1 MSNQF
6 WSPNHP
12 TINPN
17 RLTRASTRVGGSRE
31 ALAIAYCATSNFP
44 PQSPPKL
51 LPRSPVL
58 VRFWFV
64 LVVFVG
70 RLLVV
75 CWCCLG
81 RPPPH
86 PTHTH
91 FVWSKQAVPLGLV
104 FDICW
109 HMLMCILLILRLVD
123 QAKFLPR
130 PDVVWFPP
138 PQTTNF
144 VGFVLDP
151 FWARFGSM
159 VVHPHNL
166 TTKHKW
172 LNKNTG
178 RWPREERRAIF

>member
-81 RPPPH
+81 RPPPT
-86 PTHTH
+86 PPPPLLFDQNKQCRWVWCSI
-91 FVWSKQAVPLGLV
+91 FV
-104 FDICW
+104 DICW
-109 HMLMCILLILRLVD
+109 CVFCWFYVWLIKPSSSP
-123 QAKFLPR
+123 APMWSGFPR
-130 PDVVWFPP
+130 PKRPTLLGSFWIRS
-138 PQTTNF
+138 
-144 VGFVLDP
+144 GRGLDP
-151 FWARFGSM
+151 WWYI
-159 VVHPHNL
+159 H
-166 TTKHKW
+166 
-172 LNKNTG
+172 
-178 RWPREERRAIF
+178 II